1 MSNLYVKTKRQGT
14 SWDPD
19 FKEPFVKDLQAVL
32 ERMTHVNRVD
42 NKEVFML
49 CLAIGFEAELKR
61 DVPPRR
67 TDAVRLSYLKDEDLA
82 LFRSIALSDS
92 QNPDV
97 LLNEDSV
104 YDIVEQYAAGGL
116 MILAEKIQK
125 DANFA
130 DWLTQKLYVT
140 TESYVTQG
148 NATKSGKVVKK

>member
-1 MSNLYVKTKRQGT
+1 
-14 SWDPD
+14 
-19 FKEPFVKDLQAVL
+19 
-32 ERMTHVNRVD
+32 VD

-49 CLAIGFEAELKR
+49 CLAIGFEAGLKR
-61 DVPPRR
+61 PVPPRR

-130 DWLTQKLYVT
+130 DWLTQKLYTT

-148 NATKSGKVVKK
+148 NATKSGKAVKK